1 MFIKVQYSQ
10 KLVLRGKTKHFL
22 FFSFLSLKLFEIDQM
37 NDTCIQITQCIF
49 IDYESLKR
57 SKVPVI
63 KLNIFGLYLDLIQM
77 ETRLSNL
84 TE

>member
-1 MFIKVQYSQ
+1 
-10 KLVLRGKTKHFL
+10 
-22 FFSFLSLKLFEIDQM
+22 M
-37 NDTCIQITQCIF
+37 NDTCIKITQCIF

>member
-1 MFIKVQYSQ
+1 
-10 KLVLRGKTKHFL
+10 
-22 FFSFLSLKLFEIDQM
+22 M
-37 NDTCIQITQCIF
+37 NDTCIQITQFIF

>member
-1 MFIKVQYSQ
+1 MFTKVQYSQ
-10 KLVLRGKTKHFL
+10 KLVLPGKTKHF
-22 FFSFLSLKLFEIDQM
+22 FLPLKLFEIDQM
-37 NDTCIQITQCIF
+37 NNIQITQCIF